1 MTARKDPSHDI
12 EASKV
17 VALEAAFE
25 ILKDK
30 RKLFW
35 LNFSGGFIRGFSGV
49 LGAAIAV
56 VIIGYAVASLGG
68 LPIIGDFMNQL
79 GQGVPTTTK

>member
-1 MTARKDPSHDI
+1 MTPLKDPSHDI

-35 LNFSGGFIRGFSGV
+35 INFSAGFIRGFAGV
-49 LGAAIAV
+49 LGVAIAV
-56 VIIGYAVASLGG
+56 VIIGYAVSSLGG
-68 LPIIGDFMNQL
+68 LPVIGDVINRI
-79 GQGVPTTTK
+79 GQGVPKSAK